1 MQEPEQFWT
10 RRSIVL
16 LAAFAA
22 CFLWGS
28 ASPCI
33 KIGYSLFQIGAD
45 DTPSRILFAGL
56 RFFLA
61 GWMVVFYES
70 IRHHSFSLPQKTNW
84 PLVLKLM
91 CFQTI
96 GQYLFFYMGLAHT
109 SGVRGSIINASGTF
123 FTMFLSAFVFRFEKL
138 TPRKVLGSLIG
149 FTGVMCVISDQSALT
164 GRFRLDGEG
173 AMIAAA
179 LCSSFAGNL
188 IKRYGQKEDPAILSG
203 WQFLL
208 GGTVMILIGFLSGG
222 HLHPV
227 SFSSWVLLAYM
238 AFISAGAYTLWS
250 ILLRYNDVSRISIL
264 GFMNPVLGVLLSAF
278 FLNEGAEAF
287 TLSTLLAVVL
297 VSLGILISDSEKQKA
312 GKP

>member
-1 MQEPEQFWT
+1 MQEPFWT
-10 RRSIVL
+10 RRSIVF

-61 GWMVVFYES
+61 GWMVVLYES
-70 IRHHSFSLPQKTNW
+70 IRNHSFSLPKKGNW
-84 PLVLKLM
+84 PMVLKLM

-96 GQYLFFYMGLAHT
+96 GQYIFFYMGLAHT

-123 FTMFLSAFVFRFEKL
+123 FTIFLSAFVFRFEKL
-138 TPRKVLGSLIG
+138 TVRKVVGSLIG
-149 FTGVMCVISDQSALT
+149 FAGVMCVIADQSAFT
-164 GRFRLDGEG
+164 GELRLDGEG
-173 AMIAAA
+173 AMVIAAI
-179 LCSSFAGNL
+179 SSSIAGNL

-208 GGTVMILIGFLSGG
+208 GGAVMILIGLISGG

-227 SFSSWVLLAYM
+227 SFSAWILLAYM

-264 GFMNPVLGVLLSAF
+264 GFMNPVLGVLLSAV
-278 FLNEGAEAF
+278 FLKEGEEAF
-287 TLSTLLAVVL
+287 TLSTMLAIIL
-297 VSLGILISDSEKQKA
+297 VTLGIFISDSKKHSRKNA
-312 GKP
+312 